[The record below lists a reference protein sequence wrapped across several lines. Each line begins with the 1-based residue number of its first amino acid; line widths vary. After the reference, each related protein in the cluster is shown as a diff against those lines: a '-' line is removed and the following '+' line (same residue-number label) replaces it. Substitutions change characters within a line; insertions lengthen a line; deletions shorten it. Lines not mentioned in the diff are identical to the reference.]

1 MAEEL
6 AQRISATAPAAP
18 WWLVVL
24 TGLLGLAIATAPAV
38 AISPVVQLNSAL
50 YHANALGTLVHEMG
64 HATLTL
70 LTSGKVR
77 RLEISAPDGG
87 ATDSM
92 TFVGVRSVLTTVAG
106 YPAEALLGLAAAHL
120 LRQGQAAA
128 VVTVLGVVAAVAAPF
143 ARGLLTWVTVA
154 GTLVGVALLLW
165 VDVPMAYVW
174 VAHAIAWLLLC
185 SGVAGV
191 LTLVRNWWGG
201 APDAGDASA
210 LQRTTGIPWPFWVL
224 GWLALAGWCLYLGGS
239 WLLL

>member
-24 TGLLGLAIATAPAV
+24 TGLLGLAIAAAPAV
-38 AISPVVQLNSAL
+38 RTHAAL
-50 YHANALGTLVHEMG
+50 YHANAVGTLVHEMG

-70 LTSGKVR
+70 LTSGKVH
-77 RLEISAPDGG
+77 RLEISSPDGG
-87 ATDSM
+87 ATDS
-92 TFVGVRSVLTTVAG
+92 TAIVGIRSVLITLAG
-106 YPAEALLGLAAAHL
+106 YPAVSLLGLAAAHL

-128 VVTVLGVVAAVAAPF
+128 VVTELGVVAAAAAPF
-143 ARGLLTWVTVA
+143 ARGLLTWGTVA
-154 GTLVGVALLLW
+154 GTLAGVALLLW
-165 VDVPMAYVW
+165 GDVSMVYVW

-185 SGVAGV
+185 SGVVGV

-201 APDAGDASA
+201 APDAGDAFA
-210 LQRTTGIPWPFWVL
+210 LQRKTGIPWPFWVL

>member
-50 YHANALGTLVHEMG
+50 YHANVLGTLVHEMG
-64 HATLTL
+64 HATLAL
-70 LTSGKVR
+70 LTRGKVH
-77 RLEISAPDGG
+77 RLEISEPDDGE
-87 ATDSM
+87 TES
-92 TFVGVRSVLTTVAG
+92 TTIVGLRSVLTTLAG
-106 YPAEALLGLAAAHL
+106 YPAVSVLGLAAAHL

-128 VVTVLGVVAAVAAPF
+128 VVTVLGVVAAAAAPF

-154 GTLVGVALLLW
+154 GTLAGVALLLW
-165 VDVPMAYVW
+165 VDVSLVYVW

-185 SGVAGV
+185 SGVTGV
-191 LTLVRNWWGG
+191 FPLVINWWQGS
-201 APDAGDASA
+201 PRLGDAA
-210 LQRTTGIPWPFWVL
+210 TLHRETGIPWPFWVL